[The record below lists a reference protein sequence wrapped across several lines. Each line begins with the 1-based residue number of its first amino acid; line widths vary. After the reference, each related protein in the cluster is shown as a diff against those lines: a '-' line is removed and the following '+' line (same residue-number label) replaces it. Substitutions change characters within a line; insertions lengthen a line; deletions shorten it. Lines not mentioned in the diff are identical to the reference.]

1 MVTTGCYYSFVS
13 VLLSDD
19 IVYGLNI
26 IDTPGVERLRP
37 LAGAYLIRSDII
49 IIMYDITNKD
59 SFNEVSYFNQQIKE
73 ICKMNKKVI
82 LLGNRVVLDKEREVS
97 FEEGKSLAKSNNFV
111 FMEVSCV
118 KNENIKKAMEIAISI
133 GLKDLNKEST
143 KSFQESKEIRLRVST
158 KSFQESNEILSRAS
172 CLII

>member
-1 MVTTGCYYSFVS
+1 MATTGCYYSFVS

-19 IVYGLNI
+19 IVYGLSI
-26 IDTPGVERLRP
+26 IDTPGVERCRP

-59 SFNEVSYFNQQIKE
+59 SFNDVSFYNELIKKN
-73 ICKMNKKVI
+73 CNRNKKVI
-82 LLGNRVVLDKEREVS
+82 LLGNRVVLDKERQVS
-97 FEEGKSLAKSNNFV
+97 FEEGKSLAKSNNFI

-133 GLKDLNKEST
+133 GLKDLKKEST
-143 KSFQESKEIRLRVST
+143 KSFQEIKEIR
-158 KSFQESNEILSRAS
+158 SRES